1 MTMRELTRN
10 ADMSA
15 RIREGADKLA
25 QTLRTD
31 AAFADRLAIAYPELP
46 RQERLTVISAVVK
59 SRLSGDNRIVRAVR
73 DNHFADRNEPE
84 SIMKG

>member
-1 MTMRELTRN
+1 MTMRELARN
-10 ADMSA
+10 ADISA
-15 RIREGADKLA
+15 RIREGTDRLA
-25 QTLRTD
+25 QTIRTD
-31 AAFADRLAIAYPELP
+31 AAFADSLALAYGSLS

-59 SRLSGDNRIVRAVR
+59 SGLSGDNRIVRAVR